1 MDILH
6 EIRTL
11 CAGAAFREEIVDLL
25 EQLCAIDTTPGDD
38 LARLAKTNNR
48 VFDVIRSALEGLRVP
63 GASIIQKEVSPSIQS
78 HPAFSRPY
86 YASGSGSGLSGTEQ
100 PAL

>member
-11 CAGAAFREEIVDLL
+11 CTDAAFQEQLIDLL

-38 LARLAKTNNR
+38 LPRLRENERR
-48 VFDVIRSALEGLRVP
+48 VFEVIRSALEALQLRTLR
-63 GASIIQKEVSPSIQS
+63 SC
-78 HPAFSRPY
+78 
-86 YASGSGSGLSGTEQ
+86 
-100 PAL
+100 